1 MGVELC
7 SDSCR
12 QVRAGR
18 AEARAEGSLL
28 DRTDLRASS
37 ASTSPPRTTV
47 DSPLGLLSSA
57 IYLISYMG
65 RDCGTLCRWGWEPRW
80 GDPTCAG
87 GPGGDATRPAMN
99 DVGCIVSS
107 DLQTAAHGAN
117 HYSSYHPLYWFD
129 IISLRSQLPSSRHA
143 VSHLPRITTAIVT
156 AYSTHLPRITTAIVT
171 ACSTSGGTSCRDS
184 SSQGRP
190 AHLL

>member
-1 MGVELC
+1 M
-7 SDSCR
+7 
-12 QVRAGR
+12 
-18 AEARAEGSLL
+18 

-47 DSPLGLLSSA
+47 DSSLGLLSSA

-129 IISLRSQLPSSRHA
+129 LISLRSQLPSSRHA
-143 VSHLPRITTAIVT
+143 VS
-156 AYSTHLPRITTAIVT
+156 HLPRITTAIVT

-190 AHLL
+190 AHPVVIHLCQQRCASTCQHWQGRCILPCSC